1 MVRLINDLLDLS
13 RIEAGRVDLHLARQ
27 PLGKVAGEV
36 IDLLQPFAA
45 DKGVDLGVETPQGDV
60 FVRADCDKLHQ
71 ILLNLVHNAIKFTP
85 PGGRVCIGVSPRG
98 DGTVMTTVR
107 DTGEGIRP
115 EELPLV
121 FEKFAQVG
129 DSETQKKGSGLG
141 LTITQ
146 KLVALHG
153 GTIWVESL
161 PGKGAE
167 FSFTLP
173 AAAPE
178 P

>member
-1 MVRLINDLLDLS
+1 
-13 RIEAGRVDLHLARQ
+13 
-27 PLGKVAGEV
+27 
-36 IDLLQPFAA
+36 
-45 DKGVDLGVETPQGDV
+45 
-60 FVRADCDKLHQ
+60 
-71 ILLNLVHNAIKFTP
+71 
-85 PGGRVCIGVSPRG
+85 
-98 DGTVMTTVR
+98 MTTVR
-107 DTGEGIRP
+107 DTGDGIRP

-173 AAAPE
+173 AAGPE